1 MGYAKAMYHANMEF
15 FFGGLSDALTYFGG
29 SPEVCKSDNMTQ
41 WVKKSDRYEPT
52 FNDAAIE
59 WSSYYETSLEACRVR
74 KPRDKG
80 PVEGIVNKFYQFVY
94 AAIRHEVFHSLDK
107 LNSRIFEL
115 TDMFNDRPS
124 KTTGKSRR
132 HVYEAEEQE
141 YLRPLPASPFRF
153 RYRKE
158 VKIAGDYH
166 VPVGRLEERHLY
178 SVPYTCVGQK
188 VTVIWDTETVEV
200 YLNSQRI
207 ALHRRRFTTGHTT
220 EDAHMPE
227 NHREYRHT
235 QGRNAAF
242 YLEEAEAI
250 GVYTK
255 MAVEKVLASPKYVS
269 HAYRSCEGI
278 LSLRR
283 KYGKERLENACKRV
297 SESGSVSYS
306 MLRNILQGNLDKTEI
321 HPNVSCTPANEYVRG
336 ADAFSN
342 I

>member
-1 MGYAKAMYHANMEF
+1 M
-15 FFGGLSDALTYFGG
+15 
-29 SPEVCKSDNMTQ
+29 
-41 WVKKSDRYEPT
+41 
-52 FNDAAIE
+52 
-59 WSSYYETSLEACRVR
+59 
-74 KPRDKG
+74 
-80 PVEGIVNKFYQFVY
+80 
-94 AAIRHEVFHSLDK
+94 
-107 LNSRIFEL
+107 
-115 TDMFNDRPS
+115 
-124 KTTGKSRR
+124 
-132 HVYEAEEQE
+132 
-141 YLRPLPASPFRF
+141 
-153 RYRKE
+153 
-158 VKIAGDYH
+158 
-166 VPVGRLEERHLY
+166 
-178 SVPYTCVGQK
+178 
-188 VTVIWDTETVEV
+188 
-200 YLNSQRI
+200 NSQRI

-321 HPNVSCTPANEYVRG
+321 HPNVSRTPANEYVRG

>member
-1 MGYAKAMYHANMEF
+1 M
-15 FFGGLSDALTYFGG
+15 
-29 SPEVCKSDNMTQ
+29 
-41 WVKKSDRYEPT
+41 
-52 FNDAAIE
+52 
-59 WSSYYETSLEACRVR
+59 
-74 KPRDKG
+74 
-80 PVEGIVNKFYQFVY
+80 
-94 AAIRHEVFHSLDK
+94 FH
-107 LNSRIFEL
+107 
-115 TDMFNDRPS
+115 DRPS

-132 HVYEAEEQE
+132 HVYEAEERE
-141 YLRPLPASPFRF
+141 SLGPLPASPFRF

-158 VKIAGDYH
+158 VKVACDYH

-200 YLNSQRI
+200 YLKSQRI
-207 ALHRRRFTTGHTT
+207 ALHRRRFTTGRTT
-220 EDAHMPE
+220 EDAHMPA
-227 NHREYRHT
+227 NHLEYKHT